1 MTGELSQDSS
11 KPQDTSQD
19 SGVSSEGQ
27 LSNPTGE
34 NAVVQSNQ
42 KYPTVTNQNSQSN
55 KKYDLGVLFV
65 HGIGNQKSGDTF
77 SAIYPSI
84 RDEFNSD
91 SSLKYREVSR
101 PSNGLTEAVGEI
113 YYENIVKNVIFR
125 ELNWNKKYS
134 SPVNMVSKRKSLV
147 LVKEWIVDKVGRT
160 HIGASLIGGIRLVL
174 NVVNCFLL
182 LLYFLGMK
190 IISSRVY
197 SFIFSLSSFFL
208 LLFLG
213 DKLISIFS
221 NFQKITPE
229 DRFTLYFS
237 VVLLLT
243 PIFLF
248 FIIWSRWDKWLEYKK
263 WILTFIA
270 IFGILVFIVHDVE
283 IVWKV
288 IVWAWKIIT
297 WVLSVIL
304 GIFVSLIVLFP
315 FLEWW
320 RIKPL
325 WEQIN
330 DSADYIRTGSEF
342 GYLQAVEVGIKNLMK
357 ESDKV
362 IVVAH
367 SMGEYLTYN
376 SLKRNIANI
385 DCEKVQLI
393 GVGGGLGLVSLM
405 GSLRASG
412 GGGKYSIEKSTFLSL
427 GAALQ
432 VFILLGGFTISVLCL
447 ICDLHRSLP
456 LLAGNETLHHYFES
470 DIPNP
475 YIPFE
480 TSNRVFNIISH
491 SVFFVIFLA
500 IGFFIEKI
508 ISIDIIGDNR
518 LKFFKYSHF
527 LDPVGNLAGFYY
539 GKVADKAITPNSSF
553 AHSIRSYFTAGELG
567 VKSTARHMSKHIYM
581 RRRIVQHIVSTVYE
595 NPDILQKKTRSLK
608 DIIVEGI
615 SCVIIAV
622 VVTAIFGNMNL
633 KLIFAFLPLLAVFNY
648 LILKIFVWIRVV
660 AETTRDMSRG
670 PGGSG
675 DTFWDVL
682 FWFLACLLIYFMTD
696 IVVLIAIDNIL
707 SINIK

>member
-1 MTGELSQDSS
+1 MAEEPRQNSSRLQETSPDSGSSS
-11 KPQDTSQD
+11 K
-19 SGVSSEGQ
+19 GQ
-27 LSNPTGE
+27 LSNPAGE
-34 NAVVQSNQ
+34 NVAAQSNQ
-42 KYPTVTNQNSQSN
+42 ESQPSGSQNNQNN

-91 SSLKYREVSR
+91 SYLKYREVSR
-101 PSNGLTEAVGEI
+101 PSNGSTEAVGKI
-113 YYENIVKNVIFR
+113 YSGNIVKNVIFR

-134 SPVNMVSKRKSLV
+134 SPVNVASKRTKLA

-160 HIGASLIGGIRLVL
+160 HIGASLIGGIRLAL
-174 NVVNCFLL
+174 NAVNCFLL

-197 SFIFSLSSFFL
+197 NFIFSLSSFFL
-208 LLFLG
+208 FLFLG

-237 VVLLLT
+237 VILLLA

-248 FIIWSRWDKWLEYKK
+248 FIIWSRWDKWLNYRT
-263 WILTFIA
+263 L
-270 IFGILVFIVHDVE
+270 IFMVQFGTLVFIVRDVE
-283 IVWKV
+283 IVWNV
-288 IVWAWKIIT
+288 IAWVSI
-297 WVLSVIL
+297 VIL
-304 GIFVSLIVLFP
+304 GIFASLIILFP

-320 RIKPL
+320 RIKPLIKPL

-330 DSADYIRTGSEF
+330 DSADYVRTGSEF
-342 GYLQAVEVGIKNLMK
+342 EYLQAVEVGIKNLMK

-362 IVVAH
+362 IVIAH

-376 SLKRNIANI
+376 SLKRNIASI

-432 VFILLGGFTISVLCL
+432 VFIILGGFTISVLCL
-447 ICDLHRSLP
+447 IFDLHRSLP

-615 SCVIIAV
+615 SCVIITV

>member
-1 MTGELSQDSS
+1 MAEEPRQNSSRLQETSPDSGSSS
-11 KPQDTSQD
+11 K
-19 SGVSSEGQ
+19 GQ
-27 LSNPTGE
+27 LSNPAGE
-34 NAVVQSNQ
+34 NVAAQSNQ
-42 KYPTVTNQNSQSN
+42 ESQPSGSQNNQNN

-91 SSLKYREVSR
+91 SYLKYREVSR
-101 PSNGLTEAVGEI
+101 PSNGSTEAVGEI
-113 YYENIVKNVIFR
+113 YSGNIVKNVIFR

-134 SPVNMVSKRKSLV
+134 SPVNVASKRTKLA

-160 HIGASLIGGIRLVL
+160 HIGASLIGGIRLAL
-174 NVVNCFLL
+174 NVANCFLL

-197 SFIFSLSSFFL
+197 NFIFSLSSFFL
-208 LLFLG
+208 FLFLG

-237 VVLLLT
+237 VILLLA

-248 FIIWSRWDKWLEYKK
+248 FIIWSRWDKWLNYRT
-263 WILTFIA
+263 L
-270 IFGILVFIVHDVE
+270 IFMVQFGTLVFIVRDVE
-283 IVWKV
+283 IVWNV
-288 IVWAWKIIT
+288 IAWVSI
-297 WVLSVIL
+297 VIL
-304 GIFVSLIVLFP
+304 GIFASLIILFP

-320 RIKPL
+320 RIKPLIKPL

-330 DSADYIRTGSEF
+330 DSADYVRTGSEF
-342 GYLQAVEVGIKNLMK
+342 EYLQAVEVGIKNLMK

-362 IVVAH
+362 IVIAH

-376 SLKRNIANI
+376 SLKRNIASI

-432 VFILLGGFTISVLCL
+432 VFIILGGFTISVLCL
-447 ICDLHRSLP
+447 IFDLHRSLP

-615 SCVIIAV
+615 SCVIITV